1 MRSWVRWAVLTS
13 ALRAAPRPTA
23 ALLVRFVGP
32 GVRLRHTSATST
44 GPPSQVFGTVSG
56 HRVATSVRPGRR
68 LRDKAVGASALAAL
82 GATFA
87 ALTNLIIHATGRMQ
101 CADPDLRCRVAG
113 LLGACLACLTDDWQP
128 HGVYDEDVEAMLA
141 ASGALID
148 GTTNK
153 VRTVQAAAAESA
165 GCFSLVRIMARCRE
179 GIMVGVFVFFGGIR
193 W

>member
-1 MRSWVRWAVLTS
+1 MRGEIYLDALVLD
-13 ALRAAPRPTA
+13 PRRRPA
-23 ALLVRFVGP
+23 
-32 GVRLRHTSATST
+32 
-44 GPPSQVFGTVSG
+44 PPSDLC
-56 HRVATSVRPGRR
+56 RVATSVRPARR

-101 CADPDLRCRVAG
+101 CADPDLRC
-113 LLGACLACLTDDWQP
+113 
-128 HGVYDEDVEAMLA
+128 GVDDEDVEALLD

-153 VRTVQAAAAESA
+153 VRTVRAAAAESA
-165 GCFSLVRIMARCRE
+165 GCFSLARIMARCRD
-179 GIMVGVFVFFGGIR
+179 GITVGVFAFVGGIR